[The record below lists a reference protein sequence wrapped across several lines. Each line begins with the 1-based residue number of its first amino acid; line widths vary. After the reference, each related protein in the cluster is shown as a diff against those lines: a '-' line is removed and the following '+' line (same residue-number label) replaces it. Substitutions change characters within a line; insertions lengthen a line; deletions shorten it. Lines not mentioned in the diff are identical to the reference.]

1 MFGEF
6 LFALNQFILGLDVVV
21 DELLNLN
28 IPVVILVAFAE
39 KFVDN
44 LTAVVLVDAFLRQK
58 HQHLVFVD
66 VSVSVDVDCSE
77 LIIELALLLYFIG
90 SERWNALKSHNNLN
104 F

>member
-1 MFGEF
+1 MIIVFQNLFGEF

-39 KFVDN
+39 KLVDN
-44 LTAVVLVDAFLRQK
+44 LTAVVFVDALLRQK

-77 LIIELALLLYFIG
+77 LIIELALLLYLIG
-90 SERWNALKSHNNLN
+90 SER
-104 F
+104 